1 MKVRIG
7 RRRSNA
13 DVRHSRAHT
22 PESLAV
28 APAFSE
34 GRWDVPDHFN
44 FARDVVEVLARNP
57 KRRALTFLS
66 HDGVIEPRTF
76 HQLVEGAAR
85 WTALLRERGLSPGDR
100 MLVVVGASPDWIEI
114 MLAGLKIGAVSVP
127 CGETLSTEALEVRIA
142 SAGAKLV
149 VASRSNEGRLALV
162 RPEPEVV
169 YTDEH
174 RGRGSDPVPHAPTED
189 TASRDIAFIL
199 STSGTARGPLG
210 VAHTHGSTFAARV
223 QTEHWLDAGPGD
235 AVWCTAD
242 TGNALAVWNV
252 LVGPW
257 SRGAEVIVHHGAF
270 EPRER
275 LDLIDRLGTTILC
288 QSPSEYA
295 ALTELREFRRYRP
308 RRLRRLVSTGD
319 TLEREVIATYEE
331 AWGMTIHEGYGQAE
345 TAVVVANGIDA
356 GFRPGSVGLP
366 IVGQEIAVVDDQGT
380 VLEPG
385 VEGELALRGRPPS
398 LFSHYWDAPEQTKA
412 AFRGDWYV
420 TGDVATTDEDGFVWL
435 SGRAEDVITSRG
447 RRFGPFDI
455 ERTLRE
461 HRAVSAAAAVGV
473 RDLERGGQFVRAFVV
488 LAAGAASS
496 EQLEAELRDFAA
508 ASLPEYEVP
517 REVEFVDELPQTL
530 SGNVRRTE
538 LRDRQVVG
546 RPLWESPE
554 VVEPEPVVFVA
565 PEPEPEAV
573 APEPEPTAYAEPE
586 PVVLAEPEPVVLA
599 EPEPAAF
606 VEPDAIPTPEPE
618 PVVEPEPAPVEL
630 EPVAYVEPEPEPV
643 DLVEPEPVALT
654 EPEPA
659 PQDQLDVEVVEPVAV
674 ADPEPAPTPAAADP
688 AGPAPAEP
696 EGLPD
701 YVIVPGTERPRV
713 SEPPAPSIPVPEAHV
728 PEVHAPEIHAPEPEP
743 AAPEP
748 DVPDVA
754 MLGLPP
760 VTFQLDRAETSEP
773 ATPKRSR
780 SKDEKPATRDD
791 KRGLSRSTG
800 EPGDET
806 EEVTWMEGLSTRLS
820 AYSLAQEDDPGAP
833 APPEADDADDDR
845 SGEERPTGSA

>member
-149 VASRSNEGRLALV
+149 VASRSNEGRLTLV

-366 IVGQEIAVVDDQGT
+366 IVGQEVAVVDDQGT

-565 PEPEPEAV
+565 P
-573 APEPEPTAYAEPE
+573 
-586 PVVLAEPEPVVLA
+586 
-599 EPEPAAF
+599 
-606 VEPDAIPTPEPE
+606 
-618 PVVEPEPAPVEL
+618 
-630 EPVAYVEPEPEPV
+630 EPEPEPV